1 MRDRKYPQIIRH
13 GGRKMPQGNINV
25 KPIKS
30 REVLIN
36 FSNELLR
43 NKHGQRDYTIFMFG
57 VFTGL
62 RISDILNLK
71 VSDVKGKLKADI
83 FEKKTGKK
91 RTLNLMQLTN
101 QIIIYLDE
109 EHDGESEWLFPSP
122 RDNTKHLATHQFYK
136 IMQKT
141 ANFIDLDY
149 IGTHTLRKTFG
160 YTYYQKT
167 KDLTALMKILNH
179 SSQSVTLRYI
189 GIEEE
194 ELQSSLD
201 EFNPFQ

>member
-1 MRDRKYPQIIRH
+1 MTQ
-13 GGRKMPQGNINV
+13 KMINV
-25 KPIKS
+25 KPIKDK
-30 REVLIN
+30 EVLN
-36 FSNELLR
+36 QFASELLK
-43 NKHGQRDYTIFMFG
+43 NKHGQRDYTIFVFG
-57 VFTGL
+57 IFTGL

-71 VSDVKGKLKADI
+71 VTDVKGKLKANI
-83 FEKKTGKK
+83 VEKKTGKK

-122 RDNTKHLATHQFYK
+122 RDNTKHLASHQYYK

-141 ANFIDLDY
+141 AESLGLDY
-149 IGTHTLRKTFG
+149 IGTHSLRKTFG
-160 YTYYQKT
+160 YTYYKKT
-167 KDLTALMKILNH
+167 KDLSSLMKILNH

-201 EFNPFQ
+201 DFNPFR

>member
-1 MRDRKYPQIIRH
+1 MRYKVSINHHY
-13 GGRKMPQGNINV
+13 GGRKMAQRKINV
-25 KPIKS
+25 KPIKDK
-30 REVLIN
+30 EVVKN
-36 FSNELLR
+36 FASELLR
-43 NKHGQRDYTIFMFG
+43 NKHGQRDYTIFVFG
-57 VFTGL
+57 VYTGL

-71 VSDVKGKLKADI
+71 VNDVKGKLKTDI
-83 FEKKTGKK
+83 IEKKTGKK

-109 EHDGESEWLFPSP
+109 EHDGQSEWLFPSP

-141 ANFIDLDY
+141 AESLNLDY
-149 IGTHTLRKTFG
+149 IGTHSLRKTFG
-160 YTYYQKT
+160 YSYYKKT
-167 KDLTALMKILNH
+167 KDLTSLMKILNH

-201 EFNPFQ
+201 NFNPFQ

>member
-1 MRDRKYPQIIRH
+1 MS
-13 GGRKMPQGNINV
+13 QGNINV

-71 VSDVKGKLKADI
+71 VEDVKGKLKANI
-83 FEKKTGKK
+83 IEQKTGKK

-101 QIIIYLDE
+101 QIIKYLDE
-109 EHDGESEWLFPSP
+109 EHDRESEWLFPSP

-141 ANFIDLDY
+141 ANFLDLDY

-201 EFNPFQ
+201 EFNPFQQ

>member
-1 MRDRKYPQIIRH
+1 MNWKVSINDSYWRVKNDKKI
-13 GGRKMPQGNINV
+13 INV
-25 KPIKS
+25 KPIKEK
-30 REVLIN
+30 EVLKN
-36 FSNELLR
+36 FSNELLK
-43 NKHGQRDYTIFMFG
+43 NKHGQRDYTIFVFG
-57 VFTGL
+57 IFTGL

-83 FEKKTGKK
+83 VEKKTGKK

-101 QIIIYLDE
+101 QIIKYLNE

-122 RDNTKHLATHQFYK
+122 RDNTKHLASHQYYK

-141 ANFIDLDY
+141 AESLDLDY

-167 KDLTALMKILNH
+167 KDLASLMKILNH
-179 SSQSVTLRYI
+179 SSQSITLKYI

-201 EFNPFQ
+201 NFNPFR

>member
-1 MRDRKYPQIIRH
+1 MSQKV
-13 GGRKMPQGNINV
+13 INV
-25 KPIKS
+25 KPIKDKA
-30 REVLIN
+30 VLN
-36 FSNELLR
+36 QFATELLK
-43 NKHGQRDYTIFMFG
+43 NKHGQRDYTIFVFG
-57 VFTGL
+57 IFTGL

-83 FEKKTGKK
+83 VEKKTGKK

-101 QIIIYLDE
+101 QIIKYLDE

-122 RDNTKHLATHQFYK
+122 RDSNKPLSTHQYYK

-141 ANFIDLDY
+141 AEMLDLDY
-149 IGTHTLRKTFG
+149 IGTHSLRKTFG
-160 YTYYQKT
+160 YTYYKKT
-167 KDLTALMKILNH
+167 KDLSSLMKILNH

-201 EFNPFQ
+201 DFNPFQ

>member
-1 MRDRKYPQIIRH
+1 MNWKVSINYLLWREENDT
-13 GGRKMPQGNINV
+13 KMINV
-25 KPIKS
+25 KPIKDK
-30 REVLIN
+30 EVLN
-36 FSNELLR
+36 QFASELLK
-43 NKHGQRDYTIFMFG
+43 NKHGQRDYTIFVFG
-57 VFTGL
+57 IFTGL

-71 VSDVKGKLKADI
+71 VTDVKGKLKADI
-83 FEKKTGKK
+83 VEKKTGKK

-122 RDNTKHLATHQFYK
+122 RDNTKHLASHQYYK

-141 ANFIDLDY
+141 AESLGLDY
-149 IGTHTLRKTFG
+149 IGTHSLRKTFG
-160 YTYYQKT
+160 YTYYKKT
-167 KDLTALMKILNH
+167 KDLSSLMKILNH

-201 EFNPFQ
+201 DFNPFR